1 MLLLRLFMVL
11 APANGVIVVKTRRG
25 MPGKIN
31 ISYNGYVGIQQPTYL
46 PDFVDAAG
54 YMEMVNSANQN
65 IGGDAVYSQQI

>member
-1 MLLLRLFMVL
+1 
-11 APANGVIVVKTRRG
+11 

-54 YMEMVNSANQN
+54 YMEMVNSAIKILEVMLFILNQ
-65 IGGDAVYSQQI
+65 I